1 MKYGNGLILKETI
14 MKLTHTNVSFAKSL
28 VRIAAAAALIM
39 AGNEWL
45 VVAGACIAIAE
56 FLGIVEE
63 IV

>member
-1 MKYGNGLILKETI
+1 
-14 MKLTHTNVSFAKSL
+14 MKLTHTNVSFAKSI

-45 VVAGACIAIAE
+45 LVAGACIAIAE
-56 FLGIVEE
+56 FLGIEEE